1 VVFFCVAIGREPTDL
16 KMGYVNQVVP
26 KRQLLRIKHYGQ
38 NPRQYVILEKFQP
51 NDVRGNLLEAFRIRI
66 HFIQI
71 RIQPKVS
78 QWIRIQGAYRVQIRI
93 QTSL

>member
-26 KRQLLRIKHYGQ
+26 KRQVLRIKHYGQ
-38 NPRQYVILEKFQP
+38 NPRLYVILEKFQP
-51 NDVRGNLLEAFRIRI
+51 NEDRGNLLEAFRIRI

-71 RIQPKVS
+71 RILSKIS
-78 QWIRIQGAYRVQIRI
+78 QWIRILGANRMQIRI